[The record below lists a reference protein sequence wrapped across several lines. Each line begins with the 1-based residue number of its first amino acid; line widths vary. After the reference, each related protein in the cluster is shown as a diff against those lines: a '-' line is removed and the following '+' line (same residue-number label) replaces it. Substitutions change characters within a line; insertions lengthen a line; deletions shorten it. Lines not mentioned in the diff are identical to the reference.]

1 MLDRLSLWLDR
12 NSLYIALLAAWIAMC
27 GSLYFSEVAG
37 YVPCNLCWYQR
48 ILMYPLAVIIAVGLI
63 QRVQALPLLVL
74 PFSLLGIG
82 VSSYHYLLEKTD
94 LFSNST
100 TCDVGAPCTVAW
112 INWLGFITIPFL
124 ALIAFLIIT
133 FMTVIAWQAGTPDP
147 EDGETRPL
155 LPVALIT
162 LLVVITF
169 VVLGRVNAPVAH
181 AESNS
186 SANSTTLSSFTVI
199 ETGAAMG
206 VDLPPATA
214 TAQMV
219 AALAEGERLY
229 AKSCVGCHGAQG
241 QGIAGLGSSLQQSE
255 LVQRGS
261 IEAVI
266 KIISEGLAADNPI
279 NKSGVPMPPNG
290 GQPALTD
297 EELTAI
303 VHYLRSV
310 GQR

>member
-48 ILMYPLAVIIAVGLI
+48 ILMYPLAVIIAVGLV

-94 LFSNST
+94 LFSSSI

-147 EDGETRPL
+147 EDGETRPW
-155 LPVALIT
+155 LPVALIS

-181 AESNS
+181 AESNAS
-186 SANSTTLSSFTVI
+186 LNETTTSGFTVI

-219 AALAEGERLY
+219 TALAEGERLY

-241 QGIAGLGSSLQQSE
+241 QGISGLGSSLQNSE

-261 IEAVI
+261 MEAVI
-266 KIISEGLAADNPI
+266 KIVSEGLAADNPI

-290 GQPALTD
+290 GQSALTD
-297 EELTAI
+297 EELRAI

>member
-63 QRVQALPLLVL
+63 QHVQALPLLVL

-94 LFSNST
+94 LFSSST

-133 FMTVIAWQAGTPDP
+133 LMTIIAWQAGTPDP
-147 EDGETRPL
+147 EDETASPM
-155 LPVALIT
+155 LPVGTIV
-162 LLVVITF
+162 LLVVFTF
-169 VVLGRVNAPVAH
+169 VILGRVNAPVAH
-181 AESNS
+181 AES
-186 SANSTTLSSFTVI
+186 TTDEVGFTVM
-199 ETGAAMG
+199 ETGGEMA
-206 VDLPPATA
+206 VDLPAATA
-214 TAQMV
+214 TAQMQ
-219 AALAEGERLY
+219 ATLATGQSQY
-229 AKSCVGCHGAQG
+229 ARNCIGCHGPQAD
-241 QGIAGLGSSLQQSE
+241 GITGLGSSLKQSE
-255 LVQRGS
+255 LVQSGE
-261 IEAVI
+261 ITAVI
-266 KIISEGLAADNPI
+266 QIVRQGLAADHPDNQ
-279 NKSGVPMPPNG
+279 SGVAMPPNG
-290 GQPALTD
+290 GQSPLSD

-303 VHYLRSV
+303 VLYLRNL
-310 GQR
+310 

>member
-12 NSLYIALLAAWIAMC
+12 NSLYIALLTAWIAMC

-48 ILMYPLAVIIAVGLI
+48 ILMYPLAVIIGVGLI
-63 QRVQALPLLVL
+63 QQVQALPLLVL

-133 FMTVIAWQAGTPDP
+133 LMTIIAWQAGTPDP
-147 EDGETRPL
+147 EDETARPL
-155 LPVALIT
+155 LPVGTIV

-169 VVLGRVNAPVAH
+169 VILGRINAPVAH
-181 AESNS
+181 AESTQS
-186 SANSTTLSSFTVI
+186 GVGFTVI

-214 TAQMV
+214 TAQMQATLV
-219 AALAEGERLY
+219 TGQSQY
-229 AKSCVGCHGAQG
+229 ARNCIGCHGPQG
-241 QGIAGLGSSLQQSE
+241 DGITGLGSSLKQSE
-255 LVQRGS
+255 LVQRGE
-261 IEAVI
+261 ITAVI
-266 KIISEGLAADNPI
+266 QIVRQGLAADHPDNQ
-279 NKSGVPMPPNG
+279 SGVAMPPNG
-290 GQPALTD
+290 GQAPLSD

-303 VHYLRSV
+303 VLDLRSL
-310 GQR
+310 